1 MTVHDL
7 FIDFA
12 LASGLILVGQ
22 LLRAKITLFQRFFMP
37 ASMIAGFLGLI
48 LGPSVLGIL
57 PFSDS
62 IGSYAGVLIILI
74 FTVVGV
80 NGFELGA
87 KGAAKG
93 EVKRV
98 FGYQIYK
105 LVAMFIQ
112 FFIPIAITLGILVK
126 TFPELNPGFG
136 ILLASGFLGGHGT
149 AAAVG
154 NTFNSLGWTDA
165 MDLGMTFATIGILS
179 GVFGGLALIKYAT
192 KKGYTGYIKD
202 FTYISGDLKT
212 GLVTPE
218 NRESIGKET
227 ISSVSLDTLCFHLS
241 IILGIGGAGYLLN
254 RYLAKN
260 VLSGIPDFTIA
271 YLLALALFLVFR
283 KTKVYGYIDKNINN
297 KISGTATDY
306 LVFFGIAAIKITV
319 IIEYAMPLL
328 LMTLV
333 GLVIVFLTV
342 FPLGYAFN
350 KDSWFERSIFVYG
363 YSTGVFAIGFVL
375 LRIVDPNNKSK
386 TVEDTAMS
394 PIGSFIEILLWSTVP
409 ALLVNGKGWIPVI
422 ITAVVTIILFIVAIL
437 TKTWWI
443 KLPLSKRK
451 FIGVAEESQV

>member
-1 MTVHDL
+1 
-7 FIDFA
+7 
-12 LASGLILVGQ
+12 
-22 LLRAKITLFQRFFMP
+22 
-37 ASMIAGFLGLI
+37 
-48 LGPSVLGIL
+48 
-57 PFSDS
+57 
-62 IGSYAGVLIILI
+62 
-74 FTVVGV
+74 
-80 NGFELGA
+80 
-87 KGAAKG
+87 
-93 EVKRV
+93 
-98 FGYQIYK
+98 
-105 LVAMFIQ
+105 
-112 FFIPIAITLGILVK
+112 
-126 TFPELNPGFG
+126 
-136 ILLASGFLGGHGT
+136 
-149 AAAVG
+149 
-154 NTFNSLGWTDA
+154 
-165 MDLGMTFATIGILS
+165 
-179 GVFGGLALIKYAT
+179 
-192 KKGYTGYIKD
+192 
-202 FTYISGDLKT
+202 
-212 GLVTPE
+212 
-218 NRESIGKET
+218 
-227 ISSVSLDTLCFHLS
+227 
-241 IILGIGGAGYLLN
+241 
-254 RYLAKN
+254 
-260 VLSGIPDFTIA
+260 
-271 YLLALALFLVFR
+271 LALALFLVFR

-409 ALLVNGKGWIPVI
+409 ALLVNGKGWMPVI
-422 ITAVVTIILFIVAIL
+422 ITAVATIALFIVAIL